1 MATGRLIPGYGFAI
15 DAEAGDA
22 RLVPGWGFL
31 IDTDGT
37 PAAFAFTDANA
48 TVSTAATSNTVTISG
63 IDVSVA
69 VTFSTSGGADHQY
82 SKNGGAW
89 TSVSDTTA
97 VDGDTFAVRLTANAT
112 AGLTAAITMTAG
124 GVSDTYTVTSTA
136 APVVVSSAA
145 PAGGWYFPDP
155 KRRRREIAEEAERI
169 IEQVALAEVAEATQ
183 EGEKPD
189 ADAEAVRALKR
200 QLKAAGIAY
209 KALYREALDEIIV
222 HEARKRRRIREDDE
236 AILMLV

>member
-1 MATGRLIPGYGFAI
+1 MAQWMACSFVGHAVTWADSTCSIVAS
-15 DAEAGDA
+15 
-22 RLVPGWGFL
+22 
-31 IDTDGT
+31 T
-37 PAAFAFTDANA
+37 PAA
-48 TVSTAATSNTVTISG
+48 
-63 IDVSVA
+63 
-69 VTFSTSGGADHQY
+69 SGGAIRG
-82 SKNGGAW
+82 S
-89 TSVSDTTA
+89 
-97 VDGDTFAVRLTANAT
+97 
-112 AGLTAAITMTAG
+112 
-124 GVSDTYTVTSTA
+124 
-136 APVVVSSAA
+136 
-145 PAGGWYFPDP
+145 WYFPDP